1 MKSHDQKGPA
11 ASIHENLALSN
22 LSYPLKASAMLF
34 LNVMS
39 PPGRIFFGLF
49 VTIQIFAALTVMGD
63 PPATPPQEATAGKPL
78 MTISEMAVGAPI
90 TSFAL
95 APAGD
100 TVALGGDDGKIR
112 FWNLTSGKVVRTIV
126 PSKERQC
133 VGGIAFSP
141 DGKRLVFQADDHP
154 ARLWDLEKDVEV
166 AGLDHLTIY
175 CESHSA
181 LCVYGSRWS
190 RDVIALA
197 RGSGCM
203 KPTDV
208 PPST

>member
-1 MKSHDQKGPA
+1 MKS
-11 ASIHENLALSN
+11 SN
-22 LSYPLKASAMLF
+22 RRS
-34 LNVMS
+34 V
-39 PPGRIFFGLF
+39 RIAF
-49 VTIQIFAALTVMGD
+49 FAALFAIIQLCTAMPAFGD
-63 PPATPPQEATAGKPL
+63 PPATSSRKIAEGKPL
-78 MTISEMAVGAPI
+78 MTIGEMAVGAPV
-90 TSFAL
+90 TCFAL

-100 TVALGGDDGKIR
+100 IVALGGDDGKIR
-112 FWNLTSGKVVRTIV
+112 FWSLTSGKVVRTIV

-181 LCVYGSRWS
+181 LYVYGSRWS